1 MKLDDDFCPAEE
13 FQSDVRPIYFRSMHY
28 KVKKLTG
35 IDKERLSHGDTFP
48 TVFEHFREWCGEDP
62 VFVTWGYDDRRIMEQ
77 NIIIHDLDWDWIAD
91 WINLQLIYNIQTGG
105 DKNQKS
111 LATAMEHF
119 AIEQTRVAHDA
130 LGDAYNTALVCSKLD
145 FAEGLEQYDNA
156 TSLLATRLPEDKH
169 HTDEP
174 DALEH
179 RAFTGYNS
187 RSEAFLDEEVTSA
200 VCPDC
205 GEPLELTR
213 WVNQGDRRY
222 MTIGTCEEHRKFLV
236 RLKFRKTEND
246 SWSVNRIVYRA
257 DDEMEKFYRDKAT
270 QSRRR
275 GRAASPP
282 QKPKIPETKNRSR
295 TADNAVQPRFLIYF
309 TPVPAGGAVSITM
322 LCGRI
327 FTPSA

>member
-1 MKLDDDFCPAEE
+1 MSYIVLDLEWNQAMSSNASVFNRLPIHLSGEIIQIGAVKLDDDFCPAEE

-48 TVFEHFREWCGEDP
+48 TVFEHFREWCGENP

-169 HTDEP
+169 HTYEP

-179 RAFTGYNS
+179 SSFTGN
-187 RSEAFLDEEVTSA
+187 
-200 VCPDC
+200 
-205 GEPLELTR
+205 
-213 WVNQGDRRY
+213 N
-222 MTIGTCEEHRKFLV
+222 
-236 RLKFRKTEND
+236 
-246 SWSVNRIVYRA
+246 
-257 DDEMEKFYRDKAT
+257 
-270 QSRRR
+270 
-275 GRAASPP
+275 
-282 QKPKIPETKNRSR
+282 
-295 TADNAVQPRFLIYF
+295 
-309 TPVPAGGAVSITM
+309 
-322 LCGRI
+322 
-327 FTPSA
+327 